1 MLNPAVLLKLKGA
14 YESFVNNHPKFPM
27 FLQAASKDALQEGS
41 IIEITVTTKEGKKM
55 STNLLVKQSD
65 LDLFDSLKQM
75 F

>member
-14 YESFVNNHPKFPM
+14 YETFVNNHPKFPM
-27 FLQAASKDALQEGS
+27 FLKAASKDALQEGS
-41 IIEITVTTKEGKKM
+41 IVEITVTTKEGKKM

-65 LDLFDSLKQM
+65 LDLFESLKQM